1 MDVLQEMMGMA
12 PKASTKEKIKLNI
25 GNQQF
30 LRAFLFLE
38 QVSPG
43 VGVSDVGESVDEL
56 FGTGVGVG
64 PTDGAE
70 AAFDFG
76 FATTTPLFQIN
87 LFPDSTQV

>member
-76 FATTTPLFQIN
+76 FETTTPLFQIN